1 MPVNVQATIEP
12 YNDTYDVVN
21 AKHVGV
27 GEGENKKKL
36 SDILN
41 NLPSGTATAPH
52 IGDNGNWFIGD
63 TDTGVK
69 AAGENGK
76 DGVDGKDGANGTN
89 GKDGV
94 TPHIGDNGNWF
105 IGDTD
110 TGVAAGGNGGGEY
123 EIPTFNLVE
132 LGLPTIAVG
141 GEAVILETDT
151 TEIMAAL
158 GKGAVKFTIG
168 LNVGAEAQA
177 DVIMNSVDAQ
187 GEYICSYT
195 LDLGAPLILTL
206 MFMEGGIAGYLGQ
219 IASGSGG
226 GEYETPTFDLVTLGL
241 PALAFGA
248 EGGVL
253 ETDTTEIIAALSEGP
268 VKFIIPMDSGGTAT
282 AEQFVMNGMLTSD
295 GSAMCSC
302 LIPEVGAVVYLAF
315 APGMMIGMFFPLSSG
330 GGGGTTAQPVS
341 IDLSGLDTNGTIV
354 ETYADGTS
362 KTTTVEFDASGN
374 PIKITDADGNVT
386 TLTW

>member
-36 SDILN
+36 SDFLN

-94 TPHIGDNGNWF
+94 TPHIGANGNWF

-123 EIPTFNLVE
+123 AIPTFNLAE
-132 LGLPTIAVG
+132 LGLSAVVPG
-141 GEAVILETDT
+141 GDIVAVETDT
-151 TEIMAAL
+151 TEIAAAL
-158 GKGAVKFTIG
+158 DKGAVKFIALFNMGMEISTALV
-168 LNVGAEAQA
+168 LNPAAVLA
-177 DVIMNSVDAQ
+177 S
-187 GEYICSYT
+187 GEYSCTAINEFNGT
-195 LDLGAPLILTL
+195 FLITTVNVANGFIAAKCTL
-206 MFMEGGIAGYLGQ
+206 MDNI
-219 IASGSGG
+219 
-226 GEYETPTFDLVTLGL
+226 V
-241 PALAFGA
+241 
-248 EGGVL
+248 
-253 ETDTTEIIAALSEGP
+253 
-268 VKFIIPMDSGGTAT
+268 GGTAQPT
-282 AEQFVMNGMLTSD
+282 A
-295 GSAMCSC
+295 
-302 LIPEVGAVVYLAF
+302 
-315 APGMMIGMFFPLSSG
+315 
-330 GGGGTTAQPVS
+330 
-341 IDLSGLDTNGTIV
+341 IDLSGLETNGTIV
-354 ETYADGTS
+354 ETYADGTTN
-362 KTTTVEFDASGN
+362 TTSIEFDANGT
-374 PIKITDADGNVT
+374 PTKITDGDGNVT